1 MGFVI
6 EQRERDGVPIL
17 ALKGRLILGESIET
31 LRERLLALLKTSLET
46 GATAVVLD
54 CRDTSYIDSSGL
66 GFLVMAHSRAIQA
79 GGKMPIFGL
88 NRRGLELMI
97 LTKLTTVFEL
107 YETEGDAV
115 NSCFAGRKVQHF
127 DILDFVQRHR
137 AESGNA

>member
-1 MGFVI
+1 MTYPVI
-6 EQRERDGVPIL
+6 NAARRVLGRPPLRLGRE
-17 ALKGRLILGESIET
+17 
-31 LRERLLALLKTSLET
+31 
-46 GATAVVLD
+46 
-54 CRDTSYIDSSGL
+54 TSYIDSSGL
-66 GFLVMAHSRAIQA
+66 GFLVMAHSRAMQA

-88 NRRGLELMI
+88 NRRSLELMI

-137 AESGNA
+137 GESGNL

>member
-17 ALKGRLILGESIET
+17 ALKGRLVLGESIET
-31 LRERLLALLKTSLET
+31 LRERLLALLKASPET
-46 GATAVVLD
+46 GKTAVVLD

-66 GFLVMAHSRAIQA
+66 GFLVMAHSRATQA
-79 GGKMPIFGL
+79 GGKLPIFGL

-107 YETEGDAV
+107 YESEIDAV
-115 NSCFAGRKVQHF
+115 NSCFPDRRVRHF
-127 DILDFVQRHR
+127 DILEFVQRHR
-137 AESGNA
+137 AESGNS